1 MLNMIHPLY
10 RADIMA
16 IQNHLALEFV
26 PVLLDVVV
34 LDHNDHHIHLTEEL
48 IEVKDLAQ
56 NKFFVKE
63 KIISTV
69 PSRTPDPNRS
79 KNTCCPVN

>member
-1 MLNMIHPLY
+1 MVHVLLD
-10 RADIMA
+10 RADVMA
-16 IQNHLALEFV
+16 IQNDLALEFV
-26 PVLLDVVV
+26 PVLLNVVV
-34 LDHNDHHIHLTEEL
+34 LDHNDNHIDLGEEL
-48 IEVKDLAQ
+48 VEVEDLAQ

-63 KIISTV
+63 KIISTA

>member
-1 MLNMIHPLY
+1 MIHAFLLD
-10 RADIMA
+10 DIA
-16 IQNHLALEFV
+16 AVQHYLAAEFV
-26 PVLLDVVV
+26 GVLLDVVM
-34 LDHNDHHIHLTEEL
+34 LHHHHHHIHLTEEL
-48 IEVKDLAQ
+48 VEVKDLAQ

-63 KIISTV
+63 KIISTA

>member
-1 MLNMIHPLY
+1 MVHALSERTN
-10 RADIMA
+10 IMA
-16 IQNHLALEFV
+16 IQNHLALELV

-34 LDHNDHHIHLTEEL
+34 LDHNDDHIDLGEEL
-48 IEVKDLAQ
+48 VEVKDLAQ

-63 KIISTV
+63 KIISTA

>member
-1 MLNMIHPLY
+1 MIHPLQ
-10 RADIMA
+10 RTNVEAVKD
-16 IQNHLALEFV
+16 NLAFEFV
-26 PVLLDVVV
+26 PVLLNVVV
-34 LDHNDHHIHLTEEL
+34 LDHNDNHIDLGEEL
-48 IEVKDLAQ
+48 VEVEDLAQ

-63 KIISTV
+63 KIISTA